1 MKKYGIKVAACAI
14 AGTLSL
20 TGYQSSLEA
29 KINNSSNVP
38 AAGVAV
44 VLDEC
49 STIQDLQVEVVENI
63 A

>member
-29 KINNSSNVP
+29 KRSEEHTS
-38 AAGVAV
+38 
-44 VLDEC
+44 E
-49 STIQDLQVEVVENI
+49 LQ
-63 A
+63 